1 MRRLKRLNSKREELS
16 ESAFFSSR
24 ELQKHAQE
32 AFKMALL
39 AEGLGARRTA
49 GQFRSAAMMLNT
61 ASRFYAAVLR
71 EGYVDRAEM
80 LRKRRKGK

>member
-1 MRRLKRLNSKREELS
+1 MRRVKGSSSKRVELS
-16 ESAFFSSR
+16 ECAFFSSQ
-24 ELQKHAQE
+24 ELKLHAQT
-32 AFKMALL
+32 ACKMALL

-71 EGYVDRAEM
+71 EGYVDRGETP
-80 LRKRRKGK
+80 RKKSKRK